1 MTLYVLNYNNYYN
14 RIIERKETIEEYLE
28 KENSLV
34 YYLENT
40 NFNANDGVETIKEL
54 GTGNNPYNGKG
65 NYLIVEQ
72 DNQIVSRW
80 FIVDTHFTNKAQ
92 YKVSLRRD
100 VIADFYK
107 EITEDSPVF
116 IEKGYA
122 NDGSPFV
129 FNNENMTFNQIK
141 KKEVLLDGE
150 LKTPWLVAYLPR
162 YKDEKEEGDPLGKV
176 FNTWKGEFKIEP
188 GDPVAVYSRIEDY
201 PYYKYST
208 NNSAGV
214 PYRYVDENTELSFDL
229 NYFRETTVGRKL
241 QVFKN
246 RYRITDFSCYSTDKF
261 ALPTNFDRQNFIS
274 SAWEDMYAKYET
286 YNTFDEHGIPFNSY
300 SGLGNLTGYRTLLNE
315 GGKVIKIGSDLYKI
329 SVSGSS
335 KYDLYNTA
343 ASKYDDSFG
352 SYCWNNVWTKK
363 LGFTSPG
370 ETKDLITYIDWDYSL
385 PTISLTLTKITSG
398 TVSYNFTYDHII
410 TEETPYEIIA
420 APYKNITLT
429 HGASESVGHDGKVAT
444 SWFIDMA
451 TAQGAV
457 FDIQLLPFVGID
469 SADLSDYQIVRAK
482 IGETDAAWAV
492 KLPLASFSKIYDVP
506 AELPIDLSDKK
517 LSNECDLY
525 RIVSPNGVGE
535 FEFSP
540 AKNNGFSQYEV
551 DVTLLPFN
559 PYIKINPAFSTSN
572 NTLYGGDYNDFRG
585 LICGGDFSLPIVTSA
600 WETYQL
606 QNKNYQAS
614 FDRQIESMDVKNQ
627 AQKRQDILAAVVG
640 TLGGAA
646 SGAAVGFMAG
656 GVPGAIIGGVSG
668 GVASAIG
675 GGADVV
681 INQNLYQENRDL
693 TIDQFG
699 YQLQNIQA
707 RPNSLSRSTS
717 YNINNKYFPYVEYYT
732 CTQEEKEALKN
743 KIKYNGMT
751 IMAIGKIK
759 DYINKTTEDRTYV
772 KGQLIQ
778 FVSSAIESEDYHII
792 NTIASEI
799 NKGVY
804 IK

>member
-28 KENSLV
+28 KEDSLV

-40 NFNANDGVETIKEL
+40 NFNANDGVETTKDL
-54 GTGNNPYNGKG
+54 GTGDNPYNGKG
-65 NYLIVEQ
+65 NYLIIEK
-72 DNQIVSRW
+72 DNKIISRW
-80 FIVDTHFTNKAQ
+80 FIIDVRFLNRTQHR
-92 YKVSLRRD
+92 VSLRRD

-107 EITEDSPVF
+107 EVTEDSPVF

-122 NDGSPFV
+122 NDNSPFV

-162 YKDEKEEGDPLGKV
+162 YNDEQGTAT
-176 FNTWKGEFKIEP
+176 FNTWNGTFNIEP
-188 GDPVAVYSRIEDY
+188 GEPVAVYDTISDY

-208 NNSAGV
+208 NNTNGT
-214 PYRYVDENTELSFDL
+214 PYRYVNENTELSFTLDYRRST
-229 NYFRETTVGRKL
+229 NVARHL
-241 QVFKN
+241 QVYKT
-246 RYRITDFSCYSTDKF
+246 RYLVSDFSISSGDKY
-261 ALPTNFDRQNFIS
+261 ALPTNFDINDFQPKY
-274 SAWEDMYAKYET
+274 WQDMYNKYQT
-286 YNTFDEHGIPFNSY
+286 YNSFDEHGIPFNSY
-300 SGLGNLTGYRTLLNE
+300 TGLGNVTGYKTLLAE
-315 GGKVIKIGSDLYKI
+315 GGKIIKIGNDLYKV

-335 KYDLYNTA
+335 KYDFNNRVA
-343 ASKYDDSFG
+343 AKYTEGFG
-352 SYCWNNVWTKK
+352 LYCWNNVWTS

-370 ETKDLITYIDWDYSL
+370 STERLTTYIEWDYTL
-385 PTISLTLTKITSG
+385 PTISLTLTKISTG
-398 TVSYNFTYDHII
+398 EVSYNFTYDHII

-429 HGASESVGHDGKVAT
+429 HDGESVGHDGTLAMN
-444 SWFIDMA
+444 WFIDMA
-451 TAQGAV
+451 RAQGKV
-457 FDIQLLPFVGID
+457 YDLQLLPFVGINGTD
-469 SADLSDYQIVRAK
+469 VSNYDIVKAK
-482 IGETDAAWAV
+482 IGDTDVAWAV
-492 KLPLASFSKIYDVP
+492 KLPLASFSNVYDVP
-506 AELPIDLSDKK
+506 AELPIDLTSKK
-517 LSNECDLY
+517 ISNECDLY
-525 RIVSPNGVGE
+525 RIVSPNGIGE

-559 PYIKINPAFSTSN
+559 PYIKINPVFSTAE

-614 FDRQIESMDVKNQ
+614 FDRQIESMDVKNNVQ
-627 AQKRQDILAAVVG
+627 LGQDIATALVG
-640 TLGGAA
+640 TVSGALTGAA
-646 SGAAVGFMAG
+646 TGAIAA
-656 GVPGAIIGGVSG
+656 GVPGAIAGGVAG

-675 GGADVV
+675 GVADVV
-681 INQNLYQENRDL
+681 INQNLYKEDRDL

-699 YQLQNIQA
+699 YQLGNIKA

-732 CTQEEKEALKN
+732 CSPEEKEALRN

-778 FVSSAIESEDYHII
+778 FVSSAIEAEDYHII